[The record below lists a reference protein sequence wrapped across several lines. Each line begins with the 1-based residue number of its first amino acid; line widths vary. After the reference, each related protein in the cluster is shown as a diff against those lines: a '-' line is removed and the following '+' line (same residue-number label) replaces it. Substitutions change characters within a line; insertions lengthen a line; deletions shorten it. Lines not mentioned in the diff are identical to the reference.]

1 MKQTI
6 NKDFAWVLPVVK
18 WSHVYHE
25 SLELSKW
32 YLRLARMDTEN
43 LLHLSYDPEVSDK
56 R

>member
-1 MKQTI
+1 MKHTI
-6 NKDFAWVLPVVK
+6 NKDFAWVLPAVK

-25 SLELSKW
+25 SLELSKL
-32 YLRLARMDTEN
+32 YLRFARMDTVI